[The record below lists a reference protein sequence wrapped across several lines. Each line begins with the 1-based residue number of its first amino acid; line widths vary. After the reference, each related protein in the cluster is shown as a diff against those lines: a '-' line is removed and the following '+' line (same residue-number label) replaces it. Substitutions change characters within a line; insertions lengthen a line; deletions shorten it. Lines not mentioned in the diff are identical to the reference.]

1 MSKTYQPDIRSTAD
15 GTAFYAL
22 VCLIPI
28 FVVVVTYGWTNIL
41 KPVLPVDSPIDTILA
56 LIAGLFLALVG
67 VVLAKIIAADRIQV
81 LLEGAGKLTLKAWFA
96 RCWAYFLVLVVISAL
111 GTARTFFS
119 VSQASDVL
127 RAELSATDGKL
138 RDLQVAINKLL
149 ATPEYDAKAEEY
161 TVKRSKVLSLVKQFE
176 TEMQRVKDDEL
187 AKLNSKRA
195 RIDNLWAQFVSEATN
210 PLNCGFG
217 QEASKHFRE
226 LNLVLGEGSLKPLSG
241 NTTNCKITA
250 EAIEKNIKP
259 VFEKAKESVLVESK
273 YNCGISPVAAKQMV
287 EIQAALPGLKP
298 LEASTIPCSNVSKI
312 VSDYT
317 KEAYLQIKKITVPET
332 DSPVAILAFKKKA
345 TNEIQEQL
353 LSIEQ
358 LLSQNKVS
366 SDTALPVLR
375 KSWDVYRKNLSEA
388 ETLAE
393 GKRTGLAKDIKREEI
408 ENIDNLSNILRI
420 LLSRW
425 DNFMTYL
432 TLFAALLLDMILIA
446 FFGRHLSS
454 RVKKTESSPYE
465 EFDVGDNIFKS

>member
-1 MSKTYQPDIRSTAD
+1 MSKPHQQALQSTSD

-28 FVVVVTYGWTNIL
+28 FLVVVTYGWTNIL
-41 KPVLPVDSPIDTILA
+41 QPILPIDSPFDTILA
-56 LIAGLFLALVG
+56 AIAGVFLAIVG

-81 LLEGAGKLTLKAWFA
+81 SLEGDGKLSYKAWFA
-96 RCWAYFLVLVVISAL
+96 KCWAYFLVLVVISAL

-149 ATPEYDAKAEEY
+149 ATPEYDAKAEEFSA
-161 TVKRSKVLSLVKQFE
+161 KRTKIQSTVKQFE
-176 TEMQRVKDDEL
+176 TEMQRVKDAEL
-187 AKLNSKRA
+187 AKLNAKRA
-195 RIDNLWAQFVSEATN
+195 RVDNLWAQFVSEATN

-217 QEASKHFRE
+217 QEASKHLRE
-226 LNLVLGEGSLKPLSG
+226 LNLTLGEGSLKPITG
-241 NTTNCKITA
+241 NTTNCKVMA
-250 EAIEKNIKP
+250 DAIEKNIKP

-273 YNCGISPVAAKQMV
+273 YNCGISPVAAQQMV
-287 EIQAALPGLKP
+287 DIQAALPGLKP
-298 LEASTIPCSNVSKI
+298 LEAATIPCSNVSKV
-312 VSDYT
+312 VSDYA
-317 KEAYLQIKKITVPET
+317 KEAYSRIKKISVPEA

-345 TNEIQEQL
+345 ANEIQEQL
-353 LSIEQ
+353 QSIEEI
-358 LLSQNKVS
+358 SNQNKVS
-366 SDTALPVLR
+366 SDTVLPVLR

-393 GKRTGLAKDIKREEI
+393 GKKTGLVKDIKREEI

-446 FFGRHLSS
+446 FFGRHLSTK
-454 RVKKTESSPYE
+454 VKKSESGPFD
-465 EFDVGDNIFKS
+465 EFYAGDNIFKS